1 MQALFSIFMALVTLG
16 ILVTIHEFGHYWV
29 ARRCGVHVLRFAVGF
44 GRPLLAHTGRNGT
57 EFTLCAIPL
66 GGYVKMLDERDAESG
81 ITDENRAQS
90 FNAQPV
96 RNKLA
101 IVAAGPAANF
111 ALAILVLFALFLRGE
126 TGLAP
131 IIESVEVGSIA
142 AEAGLKV
149 GQEIVAVD
157 SEPTRTVQNVRF
169 ALLQRLGDTG
179 TIEIAIGSPLSD
191 VQQSYPLAINRWL
204 GDAEAPDPALA
215 LGLTLGVLPLAPVVG
230 SLVAGDA
237 AQEAGFEVGDRIV
250 SANGDVIETW
260 MQWVKTVRARPG
272 ESIDV
277 GILRDNQLMK
287 LEVVPLSR
295 TSGGNEAV
303 GAVGMGVVIPEIP
316 EERIRRQ
323 GHNPIQA
330 FAAAVERT
338 YSLTIFTFESMW
350 KMVQGLISTK
360 NLSGPISIAQVAA
373 STAESGFTTWLSF
386 LALLSISLGAINLLP
401 IPVLDGGHIVFHA
414 LEGIF
419 GRPVPEQIQMMSYQL
434 GLAAVF
440 TLMMFAIYNDVARL

>member
-131 IIESVEVGSIA
+131 IIESVEVGSTA
-142 AEAGLKV
+142 AKAGLKV

-157 SEPTRTVQNVRF
+157 SEPTRTVSNVRF

-191 VQQSYPLAINRWL
+191 VQQSYPLPINRWL
-204 GDAEAPDPALA
+204 GEGEAPDPTLA

-272 ESIDV
+272 EPIDV

-287 LEVVPLSR
+287 LDVVPLSR
-295 TSGGNEAV
+295 TSGNEAV

-373 STAESGFTTWLSF
+373 STAESGFSTWLSF